1 MASCRARP
9 TPSSICRDALMEAL
23 DLPRFLIAGTVS
35 AARRPR
41 IEITTSISTSV
52 KAFKIFDLR
61 LTIAKASRPES
72 FNSAGNRQSAIGNRQ
87 SFISLPAQNVV
98 PVDALVC
105 RRSDVK
111 FPVRSGGPDHDRAVI
126 LETIQIL
133 RIAGTHQ
140 TIQIG
145 RAHV

>member
-23 DLPRFLIAGTVS
+23 DLPRFLSAGTVS

-41 IEITTSISTSV
+41 IEITTSISTIV
-52 KAFKIFDLR
+52 KAFTIFDFR
-61 LTIAKASRPES
+61 FSVAKASRPES

-87 SFISLPAQNVV
+87 SFISLPAQTVV
-98 PVDALVC
+98 RFAAWVC
-105 RRSDVK
+105 RGAVVR
-111 FPVRSGGPDHDRAVI
+111 FPVRSSGQVNDRAVI
-126 LETIQIL
+126 LDTIQLL

-140 TIQIG
+140 PIPADG
-145 RAHV
+145 